1 MAQRSI
7 EHTKKVA
14 ADVIDMKTGERA
26 EVTSVPVICANIRR
40 HRLRMKL
47 EQKQLAELIGVS
59 KNSVGNWETGRSRP
73 DISMIPLIC
82 RAFRI
87 SPAALLGIEEEKADF
102 SSEEQAL
109 IEKYRGLTPGH
120 KYTVRSLMDA
130 LHEVQEAERRRPQL
144 YPISFYEKPLA
155 AGIGD
160 PTEYEGKSHT
170 MYLHDTPELRRA
182 DCLYKVNGNSMEPD
196 FYDGDLV
203 FVERITDTLRLKPGE
218 IGAFI
223 VGNELYIKQYER
235 DGLHSLNEDYPVMK
249 FEESDTRVYLLG
261 RVLGVV
267 DPDLIATEEE
277 IEDYE
282 INHTEE

>member
-1 MAQRSI
+1 MAQRSRD
-7 EHTKKVA
+7 HAKKVTA
-14 ADVIDMKTGERA
+14 NVIDMETGKRA

-40 HRLRMKL
+40 HRLQMEL
-47 EQKQLAELIGVS
+47 EQKQLAALIGVS
-59 KNSVGNWETGRSRP
+59 KNSIGNWETGRSRP
-73 DISMIPLIC
+73 DISMIPEIC
-82 RAFRI
+82 SVFHI
-87 SPAALLGIEEEKADF
+87 SPAALLGIEEERPDF
-102 SSEEQAL
+102 NSEEQRL
-109 IEKYRGLTPGH
+109 IERYRGLTPGH
-120 KYTVRSLMDA
+120 KYTVRTLVDS
-130 LHEVQEAERRRPQL
+130 LHEVQAAERRRPQL
-144 YPISFYEKPLA
+144 YPIPFYEKPLA

-170 MYLHDTPELRRA
+170 IYLHDAPELRQA
-182 DCLYKVNGNSMEPD
+182 DCLYKVNGDSMEPD

-235 DGLHSLNEDYPVMK
+235 DGLHSLNDDYPVMK
-249 FEESDTRVYLLG
+249 FKGSDTNVYLLG

-267 DPDLIATEEE
+267 DPDLIATDDE

-282 INHTEE
+282 INHSEE

>member
-47 EQKQLAELIGVS
+47 EQKQLAELIGVG
-59 KNSVGNWETGRSRP
+59 KNSIGNWETGRSRP
-73 DISMIPLIC
+73 DISMIPVIC
-82 RAFRI
+82 RVFHI
-87 SPAALLGIEEEKADF
+87 SPAALLGIEEEKEDF
-102 SSEEQAL
+102 SAEEQTL

-130 LHEVQEAERRRPQL
+130 LHEVQAAERRRPQL

-282 INHTEE
+282 INHTEG

>member
-1 MAQRSI
+1 MAQRSRD
-7 EHTKKVA
+7 HAKKVTA
-14 ADVIDMKTGERA
+14 NVIDMETGKRA

-40 HRLRMKL
+40 HRLQMEL
-47 EQKQLAELIGVS
+47 EQKQLAALIGVS
-59 KNSVGNWETGRSRP
+59 KNSIGNWETGRSRP
-73 DISMIPLIC
+73 DISMIPEIC
-82 RAFRI
+82 RVFHI
-87 SPAALLGIEEEKADF
+87 SPAALLGIEEERPDF
-102 SSEEQAL
+102 NSEEQRL
-109 IEKYRGLTPGH
+109 VERYRGLTPGH
-120 KYTVRSLMDA
+120 KYTVRTLVDS
-130 LHEVQEAERRRPQL
+130 LHEVQAAERRRPQL
-144 YPISFYEKPLA
+144 YPIPFYEKPLA

-170 MYLHDTPELRRA
+170 IYLHDAPELRQA
-182 DCLYKVNGNSMEPD
+182 DCLYKVNGDSMEPD

-235 DGLHSLNEDYPVMK
+235 DGLHSLNDDYPVMK
-249 FEESDTRVYLLG
+249 FKGSDTNVYLLG

-267 DPDLIATEEE
+267 DPDLIATDDE

-282 INHTEE
+282 INHSEE